1 MKINNYLRSKS
12 KQNILNYKKASLL
25 LKYSNSTLFQKREL
39 FQSKKSEKFN
49 ETKTFYNNS
58 KTINKTR
65 NNFKPSSPK
74 IIKKVG
80 SYPLLLNSL
89 SSYQT
94 SSTTNTIV
102 RTTALKKSPTV
113 HYTPTRKTPQLYL
126 TESELI
132 KKNIVYDSEEEKAI
146 EEEKKKL
153 KMKFK
158 QKKVGDEFMPKTP
171 DYRNRTKDDTN
182 SVNLLLYIQ
191 KELNKFRERKKD
203 DKNIDL
209 KIKDLNRKEYGSKKL
224 MKKTKKYKF
233 LQYITSTKKDR
244 AESLDEEHQAK
255 IGKIQ
260 ERINFLQ
267 EALELFNVKFI
278 NKLSHY
284 IKYII
289 GIRNEE
295 KIQNLSL
302 LKQKI
307 EYKKEIEQINS
318 EIEKLQIKKNK
329 IIKWIYLQIKVKE
342 KKLILKNYYKTII
355 ESNKSEILL
364 LQSKFNENNNDSKDV
379 RKNSNRHD
387 TSKRKKTFKRNYSIS
402 IFSDK
407 NLNLYLKKASDKS
420 LTNRISRI
428 NFDMNNNAHNEI
440 ENYKLNMNMNSNK
453 NAKIKIGQET
463 ITKEEFDKILF
474 WKFSPIFKTS
484 EEFMDRLKDLDSQN
498 ILLLQYFNKLQS
510 VIFNYQKEL
519 LILNE
524 SQDKN
529 EKMETHIDNK
539 KNELDLLKKKFSLI
553 TKKYSRIKENRKKSK
568 KNYLNP
574 QISYG
579 QTNISNNNISEMNM
593 TKIYDKINELFESC
607 KYVNNEKLTNLLY
620 YNIKTSITKEEE
632 IIFTLEYIECTID
645 FLFERMRYYK
655 RDENKNI
662 LLQQKLIEIDKI
674 HKKEKPKKQRLE
686 ELKNN
691 LILQRKLEMKN
702 NRKLILPS
710 RKLNLYHYNMRN
722 KKRKNKNDIKNK
734 DNFPTLDDFMK
745 NANMINKVD
754 NIDFYSDDDIKNVS
768 INSIKRNNMSKRNNS
783 SYKNK
788 K

>member
-1 MKINNYLRSKS
+1 MKIKNYLRSKS
-12 KQNILNYKKASLL
+12 IQNILNYKKASLL
-25 LKYSNSTLFQKREL
+25 LKYSNSTLFQKREI
-39 FQSKKSEKFN
+39 FQSKQSEKFN
-49 ETKTFYNNS
+49 EAKTFYNSS
-58 KTINKTR
+58 KTINKTK
-65 NNFKPSSPK
+65 NKFKPSSPK
-74 IIKKVG
+74 IMKKVG

-102 RTTALKKSPTV
+102 RTTTLKKSPTL
-113 HYTPTRKTPQLYL
+113 YTPTRKTPQLYL

-146 EEEKKKL
+146 EIEKNKL

-158 QKKVGDEFMPKTP
+158 KRIVGDEFIPKTP
-171 DYRNRTKDDTN
+171 DYRNRRKDDTN
-182 SVNLLLYIQ
+182 SANLLLYIQ

-233 LQYITSTKKDR
+233 LQYITSLKKDR
-244 AESLDEEHQAK
+244 VESLDEGYQTK

-260 ERINFLQ
+260 EKINYLQ
-267 EALELFNVKFI
+267 GALELFNVKFI

-289 GIRNEE
+289 GIRNQE

-318 EIEKLQIKKNK
+318 EIEKLQIKKNA
-329 IIKWIYLQIKVKE
+329 IIKWVYLQIKLKE
-342 KKLILKNYYKTII
+342 KKLILQNYYKSII
-355 ESNKSEILL
+355 ESNKSQLLL
-364 LQSKFNENNNDSKDV
+364 LQSKFYESNNESKEI
-379 RKNSNRHD
+379 RKNSKRTD
-387 TSKRKKTFKRNYSIS
+387 SSKRKKTFKKNYNASL
-402 IFSDK
+402 FSDK
-407 NLNLYLKKASDKS
+407 NINLYLKKSSDKS
-420 LTNRISRI
+420 LTNRISKI
-428 NFDMNNNAHNEI
+428 NIDINNYEKKEI
-440 ENYKLNMNMNSNK
+440 ESYNLNMNMNTNK
-453 NAKIKIGQET
+453 NLEIKIGQEV
-463 ITKEEFDKILF
+463 ITKDEFDRILL
-474 WKFSPIFKTS
+474 WRYSPIFKTA
-484 EEFMDRLKDLDSQN
+484 EEFMDRLKDLDNQN

-510 VIFNYQKEL
+510 VIYNYQKEL
-519 LILNE
+519 LILKE

-529 EKMETHIDNK
+529 DLMETHIDNK
-539 KNELDLLKKKFSLI
+539 KDEQDLLKKKFSFI
-553 TKKYSRIKENRKKSK
+553 TKKYSRIKENRKKTK
-568 KNYLNP
+568 KNPYL
-574 QISYG
+574 SYS
-579 QTNISNNNISEMNM
+579 QVNISNNNISERNMN
-593 TKIYDKINELFESC
+593 KVFDKINELFESC
-607 KYVNNEKLTNLLY
+607 KNVNNEKFTNILY
-620 YNIKTSITKEEE
+620 YNIKTSKTKEEE
-632 IIFTLEYIECTID
+632 VIFTLEYIECTID

-655 RDENKNI
+655 RDENKSI

-674 HKKEKPKKQRLE
+674 HKKEKPEKQRLE

-691 LILQRKLEMKN
+691 LILQKKLEMKN

-722 KKRKNKNDIKNK
+722 KKRKNKNDINNN

-745 NANMINKVD
+745 NANMINEVD
-754 NIDFYSDDDIKNVS
+754 VDFYSDDDIKSVS
-768 INSIKRNNMSKRNNS
+768 INSIKRNNMNKRKNS
-783 SYKNK
+783 LYKNK
-788 K
+788 KNKK